1 MPPDGAFAADG
12 LQRGVG
18 LEYAVGGLPSQDPF
32 RDDGAHLRDRLV
44 GDAFV
49 HPWGV
54 PVPHGEG
61 VRVDAV
67 VASLPVG
74 AVSAFGASVAAIGP
88 GLPPLASAGLE
99 QRAAAVPVGRP
110 FGSGASLFAM
120 GAGMPA
126 VFVGEVAQDLAV
138 DRGPGFGEELG
149 GLGQRPSLGD
159 GGLEVD
165 PVVVPDSLLFLHV
178 SVSFLRAAGKEIIGK
193 GGWGRPTHGV
203 CCNYSVQ

>member
-1 MPPDGAFAADG
+1 MPPDGPLAADG

-18 LEYAVGGLPSQDPF
+18 LEYVVQGLPSQDPF
-32 RDDGAHLRDRLV
+32 RDDGVHLRDRLV
-44 GDAFV
+44 GYPFV
-49 HPWGV
+49 NPRLMPLPDGQR
-54 PVPHGEG
+54 

-67 VASLPVG
+67 VVSLPVR
-74 AVSAFGASVAAIGP
+74 AALAFGAPVAAIGP

-99 QRAAAVPVGRP
+99 QRAAAVSVGRP
-110 FGSGASLFAM
+110 FGSGASLFAV

-138 DRGPGFGEELG
+138 DRGSGFAQQPR
-149 GLGQRPSLGD
+149 GLGQGQPLGD

-165 PVVVPDSLLFLHV
+165 PVVVPDSLLFLHI

-193 GGWGRPTHGV
+193 GAWGRPTHGV
-203 CCNYSVQ
+203 CCNYSVK

>member
-1 MPPDGAFAADG
+1 M
-12 LQRGVG
+12 
-18 LEYAVGGLPSQDPF
+18 GGLPAQDPF
-32 RDDGAHLRDRLV
+32 RADGVHLRDRLV
-44 GDAFV
+44 GYPFV
-49 HPWGV
+49 NPRLMPLPDGQR
-54 PVPHGEG
+54 

-67 VASLPVG
+67 VVSLPVG
-74 AVSAFGASVAAIGP
+74 AVLAFGASVAAIGP
-88 GLPPLASAGLE
+88 GLPASASPCLE
-99 QRAAAVPVGRP
+99 KGAAAVSVGRP
-110 FGSGASLFAM
+110 FGSGASLFAV

-159 GGLEVD
+159 GGLDVD

-203 CCNYSVQ
+203 CCNYSVK

>member
-1 MPPDGAFAADG
+1 MPPDGPLAADG
-12 LQRGVG
+12 LQRCVG

-32 RDDGAHLRDRLV
+32 RDDGVHLRDRLI

-67 VASLPVG
+67 VVSLPVG
-74 AVSAFGASVAAIGP
+74 AKLGLRASVAAIGP
-88 GLPPLASAGLE
+88 GLPASASPCLE
-99 QRAAAVPVGRP
+99 KGAAAVPVGRP

-165 PVVVPDSLLFLHV
+165 PVVVPDSLLFLHI

-203 CCNYSVQ
+203 CCNYSVK

>member
-1 MPPDGAFAADG
+1 M
-12 LQRGVG
+12 
-18 LEYAVGGLPSQDPF
+18 GGLPSQDPF

-44 GDAFV
+44 GYPFANPRLMPLPD
-49 HPWGV
+49 GQR
-54 PVPHGEG
+54 

-67 VASLPVG
+67 VVSLPVG
-74 AVSAFGASVAAIGP
+74 AASAFGASVAAIGP

-99 QRAAAVPVGRP
+99 QRAAAVPEGRP

-165 PVVVPDSLLFLHV
+165 PVVVPDSLLFLLL
-178 SVSFLRAAGKEIIGK
+178 SCSFLLSAWKEIIGK
-193 GGWGRPTHGV
+193 VPWERPTHGV
-203 CCNYSVQ
+203 CCNYSVK